1 MQPEDLIEIGTIV
14 APQGLKGEVRVKTNS
29 DFPERF
35 EQPGV
40 RWLQVQSHQSPIEI
54 ELVRGKQLPG
64 KNIFVVKLSDID
76 DRNQA
81 ESLKGAKLLV
91 NKSERPHLEEEEYH
105 VADLI
110 GLEVYDHNTG
120 ENIGIIC
127 NVFSAGND
135 ILEVKLHKQPQIT
148 VEEETK
154 QIDLKKVTRVSK
166 KRKIK
171 RKNNQ
176 KKKPVTVLIPFVTEI
191 VPIVDLKQKL
201 IKIDPPRGLLNL
213 DLAEES
219 R

>member
-14 APQGLKGEVRVKTNS
+14 APQGLKGEVRVTTNS

-40 RWLQVQSHQSPIEI
+40 RWLQFQSHQSPIEI
-54 ELVRGKQLPG
+54 ELMRGKQLPG
-64 KNIFVVKLSDID
+64 KNIFVIKLSGID
-76 DRNQA
+76 DRTQA
-81 ESLKGAKLLV
+81 ESLRGAKLFV
-91 NKSERPHLEEEEYH
+91 PKSDRPHLEKEEYH
-105 VADLI
+105 VADLV

-120 ENIGIIC
+120 ENIGVIC

-135 ILEVKLHKQPQIT
+135 ILEIKLHQQPQ
-148 VEEETK
+148 VKEEEEIK
-154 QIDLKKVTRVSK
+154 KIDLTKVTRVSK

-171 RKNNQ
+171 RKNSQ
-176 KKKPVTVLIPFVTEI
+176 KKKSLTVLIPFVRKI

>member
-14 APQGLKGEVRVKTNS
+14 AAQGLKGEVRVKTNS

-40 RWLQVQSHQSPIEI
+40 RWLQLQSHQSPVEI
-54 ELVRGKQLPG
+54 ELLKGKQLPG
-64 KNIFVVKLSDID
+64 KNIFVIKLSGID

-81 ESLKGAKLLV
+81 ESIRGAKLFV
-91 NKSERPHLEEEEYH
+91 AKSDRPNLQEEEYH

-110 GLEVYDHNTG
+110 GLEVYEQNTG
-120 ENIGIIC
+120 ENIGVIC
-127 NVFSAGND
+127 NVFTAGND
-135 ILEVKLHKQPQIT
+135 ILEVKLHQQPE
-148 VEEETK
+148 VEEEEK
-154 QIDLKKVTRVSK
+154 VPQIDISQ
-166 KRKIK
+166 KRKIP

-176 KKKPVTVLIPFVTEI
+176 KNKPVTVLIPFVKEI
-191 VPIVDLKQKL
+191 VTIIDLQQKL

-219 R
+219 S